1 MYDDVIGWEHVTRY
15 WPFVLGIHRS
25 PVNSPHK
32 GQWHGALMFSLIC
45 AWLNGWVNNRE
56 AGDLRRH
63 RTHYDVMVL
72 RTNNHKAWSTN
83 ADCRSWESLYKEI
96 HGNRFNP
103 LFSIYSPAIACHHQI
118 IALMLRIITPC
129 MLIRNIT
136 RKCKKYNFPFHLSV
150 MKHDSTPNHISC
162 QLLSRDLCICLIYE
176 LDIWYYFIYGNQ
188 KAVWNYILCNKSL
201 NEMIYMQELIPHI
214 NRFING

>member
-1 MYDDVIGWEHVTRY
+1 MQIVVVGKAYTR
-15 WPFVLGIHRS
+15 
-25 PVNSPHK
+25 
-32 GQWHGALMFSLIC
+32 
-45 AWLNGWVNNRE
+45 
-56 AGDLRRH
+56 
-63 RTHYDVMVL
+63 
-72 RTNNHKAWSTN
+72 
-83 ADCRSWESLYKEI
+83 EI

-118 IALMLRIITPC
+118 ITLMLRIITPC
-129 MLIRNIT
+129 MAIRNIT

-201 NEMIYMQELIPHI
+201 NEMIYLQELIPHI
-214 NRFING
+214 NRFINGLLCTMTWNLKALISSPKQIRRIVKIVEYWWNYLMIRRWVDEAVIINQVIDITIVCNYAKSDWVMKSESALIFL